1 MVVTELASCSPVV
14 RWLAEVPEPAQE
26 SELVLVLVLEPA
38 LEPLI
43 RASSLNR
50 SVVELV

>member
-26 SELVLVLVLEPA
+26 SELVLEPA

>member
-26 SELVLVLVLEPA
+26 SELVLVL
-38 LEPLI
+38 EPLI